1 MIKSLPEDR
10 EAESLIKNSFLGRR
24 LWLTPHI
31 SPLSAE
37 RYLGTYCLRPGLAT
51 FRIIS
56 QGAGISQPPDD
67 QNFATLTFTPG
78 PIVLA
83 SVMLLRYCPFNA
95 LGLALTMASIR
106 ALKFS

>member
-1 MIKSLPEDR
+1 MIKNLPEDR
-10 EAESLIKNSFLGRR
+10 ETKSLIKNSFLGRR
-24 LWLTPHI
+24 HRLTPHQ
-31 SPLSAE
+31 SSAF
-37 RYLGTYCLRPGLAT
+37 RIKHPGTYCLRPGLAT
-51 FRIIS
+51 VRIIS
-56 QGAGISQPPDD
+56 QGAGISQPPDG

-83 SVMLLRYCPFNA
+83 SVMLLRYCPFSA